1 MKLLVFVC
9 AVAVTTPV
17 VAVTATQLAGRV
29 DAPATAPPL
38 QDALVGDW
46 RGSLYVA
53 DFRTDFNRVD
63 VAFRF
68 SASGVVRIERGPYR
82 TSGVSR
88 PVQDIVFANY
98 LVFGDN
104 VALSMHGTGYPVEFT
119 GVRITGDTLE
129 FAIPKE
135 VATGGLVEGGY
146 RLTRQ

>member
-1 MKLLVFVC
+1 MAGLVPRWTLELGQRVAAARTAGLESAHPFPRPEALVKLLVFVC

-82 TSGVSR
+82 PSGVSR
-88 PVQDIVFANY
+88 PVQ
-98 LVFGDN
+98 
-104 VALSMHGTGYPVEFT
+104 
-119 GVRITGDTLE
+119 
-129 FAIPKE
+129 
-135 VATGGLVEGGY
+135 
-146 RLTRQ
+146 